1 MLQQQVIDSPRRVY
15 LWNHLGR
22 VFDGLGQPL
31 EAEIAWQRG
40 IDVVRADGLQE
51 EVDILV
57 YGSLALFLIRNGRDA
72 GELIAEGLALDPDH
86 HTLVLAAARQEASNG
101 HFEAAIGHLRALI
114 ATGEAPV
121 DHPVLAYDTA
131 IFGLWPQQ
139 LLGESLFELGRFD
152 EAAAAFRAALEAGA
166 PAREVMTKLSVCESL
181 ARRKTVSADGTRTSS
196 GNKAL
201 GDE

>member
-1 MLQQQVIDSPRRVY
+1 M
-15 LWNHLGR
+15 
-22 VFDGLGQPL
+22 
-31 EAEIAWQRG
+31 A
-40 IDVVRADGLQE
+40 ADGAD
-51 EVDILV
+51 VIAC
-57 YGSLALFLIRNGRDA
+57 SLGPNGADWDLTSVLDLAIRF
-72 GELIAEGLALDPDH
+72 
-86 HTLVLAAARQEASNG
+86 VARQGRGGRGVPIFWAASNG

-152 EAAAAFRAALEAGA
+152 EAAAAFRAAREAGA